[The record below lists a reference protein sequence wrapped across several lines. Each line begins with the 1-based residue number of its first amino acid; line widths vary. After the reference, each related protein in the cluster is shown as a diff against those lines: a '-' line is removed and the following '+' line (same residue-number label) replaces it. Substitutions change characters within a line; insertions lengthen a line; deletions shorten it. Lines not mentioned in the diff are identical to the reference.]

1 MGDGANWCGVGA
13 VSQGLQAWQGAEE
26 RQANQMQISDEYNL
40 ETSMTTEVLHTV
52 LDRNHMRTSNQM
64 FEVL

>member
-13 VSQGLQAWQGAEE
+13 VSQGLQAWQEE
-26 RQANQMQISDEYNL
+26 EEKQAIQIQISDEYSL
-40 ETSMTTEVLHTV
+40 ETSMTTEVLNTV
-52 LDRNHMRTSNQM
+52 IDKNHMQTSNHM